1 MSYLETI
8 GAKPCLHDQQE
19 GYMEGIEGT
28 VPCEHPC
35 CPNYMESIEECN
47 CANLEPK
54 REKGYLG
61 WFLNLAE
68 CLEAFPNPRKGFT
81 YNNVETRSV
90 WIHDGAHWRNTT
102 QGNPFHLIYDIE
114 NAGEVKTRLHRASTC
129 AHRIRR

>member
-19 GYMEGIEGT
+19 GYMEGIEGA

-35 CPNYMESIEECN
+35 CPNYMESIEECG
-47 CANLEPK
+47 CANLEPE

-68 CLEAFPNPRKGFT
+68 CL
-81 YNNVETRSV
+81 
-90 WIHDGAHWRNTT
+90 
-102 QGNPFHLIYDIE
+102 
-114 NAGEVKTRLHRASTC
+114 
-129 AHRIRR
+129 